1 MRRPSL
7 LVSLLGLVA
16 LAGCPDRTIDAV
28 TPEQGKVET
37 KDIPTQRRGADI
49 LFVID
54 NSGSMK
60 EEQDSLRA
68 NFGKMMQVLETLDG
82 GMPDVHIGVATS
94 DLGTSAEDGTT
105 DGSKFGCNGTG
116 DDGQL
121 RTAPVVTGRYISDDG
136 HGAKNYSGTLDD
148 AFSALANVGTMGC
161 GIEQHL
167 RGMQR
172 ALQNPLNTGFVRDDA
187 YLAVVVIG
195 DEDDCSLAH
204 QGLFDSST
212 VADTVNFAC
221 TSDGV
226 ECDQPDMTTPGKRT
240 NCRASDHARWTQT
253 ADHFAQF
260 LKTQKADPRDVVA
273 AGIVGDATPFAVTT
287 KNNVSVLAPS
297 CTYAGP
303 TGDQT
308 AFPAVRTT
316 EFLAQFES
324 RSNSTICGADLQQ
337 GMVQI
342 GALLKGK
349 FGDPCFEGQVA
360 DADPS
365 TPELDP
371 DCSVSEVK
379 RVPGGGDVELDLIS
393 ACSQTSNAPPCWRV
407 VEDAVNCSYTHTD
420 PHLKLVIDR
429 GGAVVDPAIHIRA
442 SCVTVDP
449 TGSQF

>member
-1 MRRPSL
+1 MGMRRYSL
-7 LVSLLGLVA
+7 LVLFVA
-16 LAGCPDRTIDAV
+16 LAGCPDRTISAV
-28 TPEQGKVET
+28 TTSQNKVET

-49 LFVID
+49 LFLID

-94 DLGTSAEDGTT
+94 DLGTSTEDGTS
-105 DGSKFGCNGTG
+105 DGSKFGCTTTG

-121 RTAPVVTGRYISDDG
+121 RTAPVITGRYIADDG
-136 HGAKNYSGTLDD
+136 HGNKNYTGTLDD
-148 AFSALANVGTMGC
+148 AFSALADVGIIGC

-167 RGMQR
+167 HGMER
-172 ALQNPLNTGFVRDDA
+172 ALQNPVNTGFVRTDA
-187 YLAVVVIG
+187 YLGVVVIA

-204 QGLFDSST
+204 QGLFASSS
-212 VADTVNFAC
+212 VADSVNFAC

-226 ECDQPDMTTPGKRT
+226 ECDEPDMTTPGMRT
-240 NCRASDHARWTQT
+240 NCHASDHARWVQST
-253 ADHFAQF
+253 DHFATF
-260 LKTQKADPRDVVA
+260 LKTQKADPRDVVV
-273 AGIVGDATPFAVTT
+273 AGILGNPAPLAITM

-316 EFLAQFES
+316 DFLAQFES
-324 RSNSTICGADLQQ
+324 RTSSTICGADLQQ
-337 GMVQI
+337 GMTQI
-342 GALLKGK
+342 GALLKGR
-349 FGDPCFEGQVA
+349 FGDPCFEDQVV
-360 DADPS
+360 DVDPS

-371 DCSVSEVK
+371 ECSVSEVK
-379 RVPGGGDVELDLIS
+379 RVSGGEDVELDLIS
-393 ACSQTSNAPPCWRV
+393 ACKQTAGAPPCWRIE
-407 VEDAVNCSYTHTD
+407 EDAVNCSYTHTD

-429 GGAVVDPAIHIRA
+429 GGEVVDPAIHVRA

-449 TGSQF
+449 SGSQF

>member
-1 MRRPSL
+1 MRRSSL
-7 LVSLLGLVA
+7 LVVLA
-16 LAGCPDRTIDAV
+16 LAGCPDRTISAV
-28 TPEQGKVET
+28 TPEQGRVET
-37 KDIPTQRRGADI
+37 KDIPTERRGADI

-82 GMPDVHIGVATS
+82 GMPDVHIGVTTS

-105 DGSKFGCNGTG
+105 DGLKFGCNGVG

-121 RTAPVVTGRYISDDG
+121 RTAPAITGRYIADDG
-136 HGAKNYSGTLDD
+136 HGNKNYAGTLDD
-148 AFSALANVGTMGC
+148 AFSALADVGTQGC

-167 RGMQR
+167 RGMER
-172 ALQNPLNTGFVRDDA
+172 ALKNPANTGFVRDDA
-187 YLAVVVIG
+187 YLAVVVIA
-195 DEDDCSLAH
+195 DEDDCSLAK
-204 QGLFDSST
+204 QGLFDSSP

-226 ECDQPDMTTPGKRT
+226 VCDEPDMTTPGVRT
-240 NCRASDHARWTQT
+240 NCHPNDHARWVET

-260 LKTQKADPRDVVA
+260 LKGQKADPRDVVV
-273 AGIVGDATPFAVTT
+273 AGIVGDPDPFGITT

-303 TGDQT
+303 PGDQP
-308 AFPAVRTT
+308 AFPAVRTS
-316 EFLAQFES
+316 EFLAQFELRTS
-324 RSNSTICGADLQQ
+324 ATICGANLQQ
-337 GMVQI
+337 GMTQI
-342 GALLKGK
+342 GALLKAE
-349 FGDPCFEGQVA
+349 FGDPCFEGQLA

-365 TPELDP
+365 TPALDP
-371 DCSVSEVK
+371 DCTVSEVK
-379 RVPGGGDVELDLIS
+379 RVSGGQDVELDLIP
-393 ACSQTSNAPPCWRV
+393 ACSQTSNAPPCWHV
-407 VEDAVNCSYTHTD
+407 VEDAVACSYTHTD
-420 PHLKLVIDR
+420 PHLKLVIER
-429 GGAVVDPAIHIRA
+429 GGAQVDPKIHVQA

>member
-1 MRRPSL
+1 MRRYL
-7 LVSLLGLVA
+7 LLLLI
-16 LAGCPDRTIDAV
+16 AGCPDRSISAV

-68 NFGKMMQVLETLDG
+68 NFGKMMEVLETLDG

-94 DLGTSAEDGTT
+94 DLGTSTEDGSS

-121 RTAPVVTGRYISDDG
+121 RTTPVVTGRYIADDG
-136 HGAKNYSGTLDD
+136 HGSKNYSGTLDA
-148 AFSALANVGTMGC
+148 AFSALADVGTLGC

-167 RGMQR
+167 RGMER
-172 ALQNPLNTGFVRDDA
+172 ALQNPANTGFVRPDA

-195 DEDDCSLAH
+195 DEDDCSLANN
-204 QGLFDSST
+204 GLFDSSAN
-212 VADTVNFAC
+212 ADTVNFAC
-221 TSDGV
+221 TNDGV
-226 ECDQPDMTTPGKRT
+226 ECDEPDMTTPGKRT
-240 NCRASDHARWTQT
+240 NCRASDHAHWVQST
-253 ADHFAQF
+253 DHFAEF
-260 LKTQKADPRDVVA
+260 LKNQKTDPRDVVV
-273 AGIVGDATPFAVTT
+273 AGIVGDPTPFGITS

-316 EFLAQFES
+316 DFLSQFELRTS
-324 RSNSTICGADLQQ
+324 ATICGADLQK
-337 GMVQI
+337 GMTQI
-342 GALLKGK
+342 GALLKAE
-349 FGDPCFEGQVA
+349 FGDPCFENQLA
-360 DADPS
+360 DSDPS
-365 TPELDP
+365 TPALDP

-379 RVPGGGDVELDLIS
+379 RISGGDDVELDLIP
-393 ACSQTSNAPPCWRV
+393 ACKQTSGATPCWRV
-407 VEDAVNCSYTHTD
+407 EEDAVSCSYTHTD

-429 GGAVVDPAIHIRA
+429 GGAAVDPAIHVRA

-449 TGSQF
+449 IGSQF